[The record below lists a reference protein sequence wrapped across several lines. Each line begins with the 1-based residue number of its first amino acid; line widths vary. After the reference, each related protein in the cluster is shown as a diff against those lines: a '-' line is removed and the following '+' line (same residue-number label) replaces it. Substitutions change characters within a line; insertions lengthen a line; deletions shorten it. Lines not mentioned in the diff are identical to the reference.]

1 MIRNISRRKAMKK
14 SAGFTL
20 IELLVVIVILGILA
34 TFLVPKIM
42 SKPDEARVIKA
53 KNDIKAIE
61 TALKMYKLDNGI
73 YPTTEQGLEA
83 LIHKPTIP
91 PIPKNYREGGYLDTN
106 KVPKDPWGNPYIYR
120 SPGEDGRPYE
130 IISYGADGKEGGTG
144 VNADI
149 KSWEIK

>member
-1 MIRNISRRKAMKK
+1 MRKE
-14 SAGFTL
+14 AGFTL

-42 SKPDEARVIKA
+42 EKPDEARVVKA

-61 TALKMYKLDNGI
+61 MALKMYKIDNGM

-83 LIHKPTIP
+83 LIRKPTIP
-91 PIPKNYREGGYLDTN
+91 PIPKNYRKGGYLDTDE
-106 KVPKDPWGNPYIYR
+106 VPKDPWGNPYIYR
-120 SPGEDGRPYE
+120 SPGENGRPYE